1 MANIHPFQR
10 AHQAQEYMSLDIDSL
25 NSYNYKNLPDGFST
39 YQRYQNNYY
48 NTRQLNP
55 ISLGHLSP
63 QMMDPSNLPSNI
75 RLTIYEAVNLYI
87 C

>member
-25 NSYNYKNLPDGFST
+25 NSYSYKNLPDGFST

-48 NTRQLNP
+48 NTRQFNP
-55 ISLGHLSP
+55 I
-63 QMMDPSNLPSNI
+63 
-75 RLTIYEAVNLYI
+75 
-87 C
+87 